1 VTVPFRNSILAGT
14 VLVREAV
21 QSPNYATG
29 NAGWIIRQDGTAEFA
44 DLVIRSSDGSGST
57 VIVANGSVEIEDGAG
72 HTVVQLDSDGYRL
85 YDSLGDLVAQI
96 TLDSGGNLGGFYCRN
111 FVAPENVYAF
121 LSGGQLISGPV
132 NDSVAALHGFLQY
145 VIAPSV
151 AQPYA
156 VQTLSTGAIA
166 LTDNE
171 ARIQL
176 VSQRGQRSVCWVDGG
191 SSAVKADLLVTG
203 KVAAD
208 NIRSGSVT
216 TPAPGAG
223 GGTTTQTV
231 TFADAMDSTPR
242 VVLTPVSTVDPATV
256 AITAYVDS
264 VTTSGFT
271 VRCYRSTN
279 STSAFSYIAISS

>member
-1 VTVPFRNSILAGT
+1 MPFRNSILAGT
-14 VLVREAV
+14 ILVREAM
-21 QSPNYATG
+21 QSPNYSAG
-29 NAGWIIRQDGTAEFA
+29 NAGWIVRQDGTAEFA

-57 VIVANGSVEIEDGAG
+57 VIVANGTVTIEDGAG

-96 TLDSGGNLGGFYCRN
+96 TLDAGGNLGGFYCRN
-111 FVAPENVYAF
+111 FVAPQNVYAF
-121 LSGGQLISGPV
+121 LSGGQLVSGPV
-132 NDSVAALHGFLQY
+132 TQSVAALHGFLQY
-145 VIAPSV
+145 AIAPTV
-151 AQPYA
+151 PQPYA

-166 LTDNE
+166 LTDDE

-176 VSQRGQRSVCWVDGG
+176 ISQRGLRSVAYVDGG
-191 SSAVKADLLVTG
+191 SSAVKADLYVTG
-203 KVAAD
+203 KVVSD

-223 GGTTTQTV
+223 GGTTTQAV
-231 TFADAMDSTPR
+231 TFADAMDATPR
-242 VVLTPVSTVDPATV
+242 VVITPVSSVDPATV
-256 AITAYVDS
+256 AIDAYVDS

-279 STSAFSYIAISS
+279 STSTFSYIAISS